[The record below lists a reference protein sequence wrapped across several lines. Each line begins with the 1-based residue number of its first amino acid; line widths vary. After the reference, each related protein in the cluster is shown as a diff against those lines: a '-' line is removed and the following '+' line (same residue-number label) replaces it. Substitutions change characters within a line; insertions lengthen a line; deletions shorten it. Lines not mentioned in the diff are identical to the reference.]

1 MSFRPLDAKAPA
13 LLLRELK
20 PLRELLHSAEQLNRL
35 QQLLDGQLQPA
46 ARPFCRLA
54 SWREG
59 ILLLI
64 ITDSQWA
71 TRLRYQE
78 RRLLRQLQG
87 LAEFRGLQR
96 ILFKVQPTRTGL
108 GCSIAPPQRSASA
121 RANLLESAED
131 TLDFLTSSLT
141 YLIHAESQQAQPDFE
156 LIAEWKAL
164 GQEVFEVQ
172 HALPGSDVGIY
183 QQVIKTYAQRNRDLR
198 PVVDRYMT
206 K

>member
-96 ILFKVQPTRTGL
+96 ILFKVQPTRTSL

-131 TLDFLTSSLT
+131 IRDPRLKAALQRL
-141 YLIHAESQQAQPDFE
+141 AEHVQPD
-156 LIAEWKAL
+156 
-164 GQEVFEVQ
+164 
-172 HALPGSDVGIY
+172 D
-183 QQVIKTYAQRNRDLR
+183 
-198 PVVDRYMT
+198 
-206 K
+206 

>member
-20 PLRELLHSAEQLNRL
+20 PLRDLLHSAEQLNRL

-71 TRLRYQE
+71 TRRYMNM
-78 RRLLRQLQG
+78 
-87 LAEFRGLQR
+87 
-96 ILFKVQPTRTGL
+96 
-108 GCSIAPPQRSASA
+108 APLYAPQASA
-121 RANLLESAED
+121 TGAVA
-131 TLDFLTSSLT
+131 
-141 YLIHAESQQAQPDFE
+141 
-156 LIAEWKAL
+156 
-164 GQEVFEVQ
+164 
-172 HALPGSDVGIY
+172 
-183 QQVIKTYAQRNRDLR
+183 
-198 PVVDRYMT
+198 
-206 K
+206 